1 MPGTVLDAND
11 TGMNK
16 RGDILRPPEA
26 CTLVGQGD
34 NKKEVN
40 KNIQYNLKWIYVL
53 QVRIEQ
59 SKGIERDGL

>member
-1 MPGTVLDAND
+1 MHLLFMYSFYKYLLSAYHMPGTVLDAED

-34 NKKEVN
+34 NKKRG
-40 KNIQYNLKWIYVL
+40 K
-53 QVRIEQ
+53 
-59 SKGIERDGL
+59 

>member
-1 MPGTVLDAND
+1 MAGTQTGAATVLKSMEID
-11 TGMNK
+11 
-16 RGDILRPPEA
+16 DILRPPEA

-53 QVRIEQ
+53 
-59 SKGIERDGL
+59 